1 MSAGDWKE
9 LFLAAC
15 EGHIELVRYHVKNK
29 VDLNYAHP
37 EFLSTPLVACILA
50 RQAAVADLLL
60 DHGADPL
67 LLSEFEGLTPVQA
80 ARQAGLA
87 ELEARLRAMGAADP
101 AVPSRSRGGRFAPFL
116 GRWLWW
122 AR

>member
-9 LFLAAC
+9 LFAAAC
-15 EGHIELVRYHVKNK
+15 DGRIELVRYHVKNG
-29 VDLNYAHP
+29 VDVNYAHP

-50 RQAAVADLLL
+50 RQPAVADLLL

-67 LLSEFEGLTPVQA
+67 LLSEFEALTPVQA

-87 ELEARLRAMGAADP
+87 DLEARLRAMGAPDP
-101 AVPSRSRGGRFAPFL
+101 AVPVKSRGGWLAPFRARL
-116 GRWLWW
+116 PGW

>member
-15 EGHIELVRYHVKNK
+15 DGRIELVRYHVKNG
-29 VDLNYAHP
+29 VNVNYAHP

-67 LLSEFEGLTPVQA
+67 LLSELEGLTPVQA

-87 ELEARLRAMGAADP
+87 ELEARLRAMGAPDP
-101 AVPSRSRGGRFAPFL
+101 SMPSRSRGGWLTPFL

>member
-15 EGHIELVRYHVKNK
+15 DGRIELVRYHVKNG
-29 VDLNYAHP
+29 VDVNYAHP

-50 RQAAVADLLL
+50 RQEAVAGLLL

-87 ELEARLRAMGAADP
+87 ELEARLRAMGAPDP
-101 AVPSRSRGGRFAPFL
+101 VVPAKSRGGWLTPFWGRLL
-116 GRWLWW
+116 G
-122 AR
+122 